1 MTELGLELSL
11 VSGEHRERLLSA
23 LANLIRKRGF
33 EAFVSAPLVLPRSE
47 YFPERWERS
56 VKGARTLLRRLMHYA
71 GLSHLKVRLASWQE
85 GAVIP
90 GHLTTRDDEG
100 HHTAAWFAG
109 IHDDTCEFGL
119 ELDQLRQEESLV
131 ATLGHEVAH
140 AYREHHG
147 LVIED
152 RDLEEKLTDLTCVYL
167 GFGVF
172 NLNASHVVETGGYSA
187 SGERLLYERR
197 SLGYLSPGELA
208 LLLSAQLAARGDA
221 AEQREVRKELQANHA
236 ALVAQGLREFADA
249 SEIRRQLGVPDPST
263 WSARVDLDELTALPE
278 EDEPSEPANEPAS
291 DPVPERPSG
300 PDGFVFRVTGDR
312 RTSVTLLALAGSV
325 TAGLAFE
332 LETLAFYG
340 LCFAGGTAGALAGRR
355 IPAHECSGCR
365 GRLKLRAE
373 LCESCNAPIV
383 GEIES
388 HDDRLAAEERYQ
400 ASNLPASINQ
410 RS

>member
-1 MTELGLELSL
+1 MTDLGLELNV

-33 EAFVSAPLVLPRSE
+33 QSFVRAPLLLPRSE

-56 VKGARTLLRRLMHYA
+56 LSGARQLLRRLMHYA
-71 GLSHLKVRLASWQE
+71 GLTHLKVQLASFQE

-90 GHLTTRDDEG
+90 GHLTTPEGDG

-109 IHDDTCEFGL
+109 IHGDTCEFGL
-119 ELDQLRQEESLV
+119 ELDQLRREESLV

-147 LVIED
+147 LVIAD

-187 SGERLLYERR
+187 SGERLLYERH

-208 LLLSAQLAARGDA
+208 LLLSAQLAVRDDA
-221 AEQREVRKELQANHA
+221 AEQREVRKELQPNHA

-249 SEIRRQLGVPDPST
+249 DEIRRQLGVPEPST
-263 WSARVDLDELTALPE
+263 WPARVALDEVTALPE
-278 EDEPSEPANEPAS
+278 DAEPSEPASEPVS
-291 DPVPERPSG
+291 ERPSG
-300 PDGFVFRVTGDR
+300 PQGFVFRVTGDR
-312 RTSVTLLALAGSV
+312 RTSMALLALAGSV
-325 TAGLAFE
+325 GAGLALE
-332 LETLAFYG
+332 LEALAFY
-340 LCFAGGTAGALAGRR
+340 LLLFAGGTAGALAGRR

-373 LCESCNAPIV
+373 LCETCNAPIV

-388 HDDRLAAEERYQ
+388 HDDRLAAEERFQ
-400 ASNLPASINQ
+400 ESNLPASINQ